1 MRALS
6 SAAAALAALGFLSIA
21 PTGAKAAVLTEEL
34 TIGLGT
40 NLFNG
45 DYGTIMVTDTAG
57 GVSIDVTLK
66 NSLGFVTTGGGH
78 EAFSFNLDTGTL
90 TNANITGLTSG
101 FSFDGAK
108 SVPNAGTFN
117 NNISCDVCGNGGSNA
132 QPGPLNFNITLAGL
146 TVNDFTT
153 STAGYLFAAD
163 LLVPPT
169 GEVAVGSAVPEP
181 STWAMMILGF
191 LGLGF
196 LGYRKSSGSSNPT
209 FRMA

>member
-1 MRALS
+1 MSTAVVALS
-6 SAAAALAALGFLSIA
+6 ALGLLSIA
-21 PTGAKAAVLTEEL
+21 PTGAKAAVLTAEL
-34 TIGLGT
+34 TLGLGT
-40 NLFNG
+40 GLVNG
-45 DYGTIMVTDTAG
+45 DYGTVMVTDISG

-66 NSLGFVTTGGGH
+66 NSSGFVNTGGGH
-78 EAFSFNLDTGTL
+78 EAFSFNLDVGTL
-90 TNANITGLTSG
+90 TNAEITGLTSG

-117 NNISCDVCGNGGSNA
+117 NNISCNVCGNGGKNP
-132 QPGPLNFNITLAGL
+132 QPGPLDFNITLAGL

-153 STAGYLFAAD
+153 STAGFLFAAD

-191 LGLGF
+191 MGVGF
-196 LGYRKSSGSSNPT
+196 MAYRRKSKPVLMT
-209 FRMA
+209 A